1 MLCAFPLL
9 SLRCLVRATP
19 PFASMRDGATPTG
32 GGGGLR
38 SGRRVR
44 PGLFEGARLVLA
56 HRYVQALPS

>member
-1 MLCAFPLL
+1 MLCSLPLL

-38 SGRRVR
+38 SGRPR

-56 HRYVQALPS
+56 HRYVQALLS